1 MVFDLSEAF
10 LYVNSAK
17 ELWDELS
24 ERFGESNGPLLYQL
38 EKDIANLYQGG
49 DSVAVYYTKFKKLW
63 DELADLFEVPVCA
76 SGANCSAIKRTFEI
90 DQRRKLMQFL
100 MHLNDDYDSVRGQIL
115 LLDPLPTVNKAYAMV
130 QRVERQRA
138 VTNSIGSTRDVA
150 ANVQRAGNISSE
162 STNLGTNA
170 FLARN
175 APRSKKDV
183 RKKPKEFRLCDHCQQ
198 TGHTIDQCFRIIGYP
213 DWYDGP

>member
-1 MVFDLSEAF
+1 MVSDLSEAF

-24 ERFGESNGPLLYQL
+24 ERFRESNGPLLYQL
-38 EKDIANLYQGG
+38 EKDIADLYQGG
-49 DSVAVYYTKFKKLW
+49 DSVAVYYTKLKKLW

-115 LLDPLPTVNKAYAMV
+115 LLVPLPTVNKAYAMV
-130 QRVERQRA
+130 QREELSLIALVVHVMLLPMSKELGIFLLGVQILAQMLFWPEMHLDRRRMSERNLR
-138 VTNSIGSTRDVA
+138 SLGSVIIV
-150 ANVQRAGNISSE
+150 NGLVI
-162 STNLGTNA
+162 LLTNA
-170 FLARN
+170 L
-175 APRSKKDV
+175 
-183 RKKPKEFRLCDHCQQ
+183 E
-198 TGHTIDQCFRIIGYP
+198 
-213 DWYDGP
+213 